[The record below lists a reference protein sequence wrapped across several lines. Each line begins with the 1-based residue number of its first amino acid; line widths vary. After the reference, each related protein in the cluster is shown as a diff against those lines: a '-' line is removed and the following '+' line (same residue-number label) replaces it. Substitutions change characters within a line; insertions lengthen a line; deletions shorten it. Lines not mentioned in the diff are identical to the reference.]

1 MASDTESDNTV
12 STDDDDDDEQ
22 PLTHVTSLKSR
33 KEKKVTRSYIL
44 NVFVSF
50 CNSLIHLRKIMAIIN

>member
-12 STDDDDDDEQ
+12 STDDDDYDEQ

-44 NVFVSF
+44 NVFVSV
-50 CNSLIHLRKIMAIIN
+50 IH

>member
-12 STDDDDDDEQ
+12 STDDNDDDEQ
-22 PLTHVTSLKSR
+22 PLTHVPPLKSR

-44 NVFVSF
+44 NVFVSV
-50 CNSLIHLRKIMAIIN
+50 IH

>member
-12 STDDDDDDEQ
+12 STDDNDDDEQ

-33 KEKKVTRSYIL
+33 KEKKVITRSYIL
-44 NVFVSF
+44 NVFVSV
-50 CNSLIHLRKIMAIIN
+50 IH

>member
-12 STDDDDDDEQ
+12 STDDSDDDEQ

-33 KEKKVTRSYIL
+33 KEKKVTRPYIL
-44 NVFVSF
+44 NVFVSV
-50 CNSLIHLRKIMAIIN
+50 IH

>member
-12 STDDDDDDEQ
+12 STDDNDDDEQ

-33 KEKKVTRSYIL
+33 KEKKVTCSYIL
-44 NVFVSF
+44 NVFVSV
-50 CNSLIHLRKIMAIIN
+50 IH

>member
-12 STDDDDDDEQ
+12 STDDDDVDEQ

-33 KEKKVTRSYIL
+33 KEKKVTGAYIL
-44 NVFVSF
+44 NVFLSV
-50 CNSLIHLRKIMAIIN
+50 IH

>member
-12 STDDDDDDEQ
+12 STDDDDDDDEQ

-44 NVFVSF
+44 NVFVSV
-50 CNSLIHLRKIMAIIN
+50 IH

>member
-44 NVFVSF
+44 NVFVSV
-50 CNSLIHLRKIMAIIN
+50 IH

>member
-1 MASDTESDNTV
+1 MASDTELDNTV
-12 STDDDDDDEQ
+12 STDDNDDDEQ

-44 NVFVSF
+44 NVFVSV
-50 CNSLIHLRKIMAIIN
+50 IH

>member
-12 STDDDDDDEQ
+12 STDDDDEQ

-33 KEKKVTRSYIL
+33 KEKKVTGAYIL
-44 NVFVSF
+44 NVFLPV
-50 CNSLIHLRKIMAIIN
+50 IH

>member
-12 STDDDDDDEQ
+12 STDDDEQ

-44 NVFVSF
+44 NVFVSV
-50 CNSLIHLRKIMAIIN
+50 IH

>member
-44 NVFVSF
+44 NVFVSVV
-50 CNSLIHLRKIMAIIN
+50 H

>member
-12 STDDDDDDEQ
+12 STDDNDDDEQ

-33 KEKKVTRSYIL
+33 EEKKVTRSYIL
-44 NVFVSF
+44 NVFVSV
-50 CNSLIHLRKIMAIIN
+50 IH

>member
-12 STDDDDDDEQ
+12 STDDNDDDEQ

-44 NVFVSF
+44 NVFVSG
-50 CNSLIHLRKIMAIIN
+50 IH

>member
-12 STDDDDDDEQ
+12 STDDNDDDEQ

-33 KEKKVTRSYIL
+33 KEKKVTGAYIL
-44 NVFVSF
+44 NVFLPV
-50 CNSLIHLRKIMAIIN
+50 IH

>member
-12 STDDDDDDEQ
+12 STDDDDVEQ

-33 KEKKVTRSYIL
+33 KEKKVTGAYIL
-44 NVFVSF
+44 NVFLSV
-50 CNSLIHLRKIMAIIN
+50 IH

>member
-22 PLTHVTSLKSR
+22 PFTHVISLKSR
-33 KEKKVTRSYIL
+33 KEKKVTGAYIL
-44 NVFVSF
+44 NVFLSV
-50 CNSLIHLRKIMAIIN
+50 IH

>member
-12 STDDDDDDEQ
+12 STDDNDDDEQ

-44 NVFVSF
+44 NVFVSV
-50 CNSLIHLRKIMAIIN
+50 IH

>member
-12 STDDDDDDEQ
+12 TTDDNDDDEQ

-33 KEKKVTRSYIL
+33 KEKKVTGAYIL
-44 NVFVSF
+44 NVFLSV
-50 CNSLIHLRKIMAIIN
+50 IH

>member
-1 MASDTESDNTV
+1 MTSDTESDNTV
-12 STDDDDDDEQ
+12 STDDNDDDEQ

-44 NVFVSF
+44 NVFVSV
-50 CNSLIHLRKIMAIIN
+50 IH

>member
-12 STDDDDDDEQ
+12 STDDNDDDEQ
-22 PLTHVTSLKSR
+22 PVTHVTSLKSR

-44 NVFVSF
+44 NVFVSV
-50 CNSLIHLRKIMAIIN
+50 IH

>member
-12 STDDDDDDEQ
+12 STDDNDDDEQ
-22 PLTHVTSLKSR
+22 PLTHFTPLKSR

-44 NVFVSF
+44 NVFVSV
-50 CNSLIHLRKIMAIIN
+50 IH

>member
-12 STDDDDDDEQ
+12 STDDNDDDEQ

-33 KEKKVTRSYIL
+33 KEKKVTGAYIL
-44 NVFVSF
+44 NVFLSV
-50 CNSLIHLRKIMAIIN
+50 IH

>member
-12 STDDDDDDEQ
+12 STDDNDDDDEQ

-33 KEKKVTRSYIL
+33 KEKKVTGAYIL
-44 NVFVSF
+44 NVFLSV
-50 CNSLIHLRKIMAIIN
+50 IH

>member
-12 STDDDDDDEQ
+12 STDDNDDDEQ

-44 NVFVSF
+44 NMFVSV
-50 CNSLIHLRKIMAIIN
+50 IH

>member
-12 STDDDDDDEQ
+12 STDDDDDDDDEQ
-22 PLTHVTSLKSR
+22 PLTHVTPLKSR

-44 NVFVSF
+44 NVFVSV
-50 CNSLIHLRKIMAIIN
+50 IHWYIWGK

>member
-1 MASDTESDNTV
+1 MASDTELDNTV

-44 NVFVSF
+44 NVFVSV
-50 CNSLIHLRKIMAIIN
+50 IH

>member
-12 STDDDDDDEQ
+12 STDDNDDDEQ

-44 NVFVSF
+44 KVFISV
-50 CNSLIHLRKIMAIIN
+50 IH

>member
-12 STDDDDDDEQ
+12 STDDNDDDEQ
-22 PLTHVTSLKSR
+22 PQTHVTSLKSR

-44 NVFVSF
+44 NVFVS
-50 CNSLIHLRKIMAIIN
+50 LIH

>member
-12 STDDDDDDEQ
+12 STDDNDDDEQ
-22 PLTHVTSLKSR
+22 PLTHVTSSKSR

-44 NVFVSF
+44 NVFVSV
-50 CNSLIHLRKIMAIIN
+50 IH